1 MTNIQV
7 ETQYGINY
15 YSLETP
21 SGHRWSW
28 DEEDLNEA
36 YIEDV
41 LWAWSRLLDFVKA
54 RNGD

>member
-7 ETQYGINY
+7 ETQYGREF
-15 YSLETP
+15 YSVETP
-21 SGHRWSW
+21 AGHRWSW

-54 RNGD
+54 QGND